1 MAEKR
6 MFSRSVIES
15 DGFLDMPL
23 SAQALYFHLAMRADD
38 DGFVTNPKSISRVI
52 GAAEDDLK
60 LLIAKNYVLAFEN
73 GVIVISHWRV
83 HNYIP
88 KDRYHGSLRPE
99 KELVQLDENSRVYRL
114 YTGRIQDVYKMY
126 TESSIDKNRLDKS
139 SSSIESYLQSK
150 GTTTTTITEL
160 KNLIGE
166 ERLGHYIRVIRNWER
181 MHKTVSD
188 PEGLIRKW
196 YAEDAKKLADRESS
210 YDLDKFEEFAK
221 NLDLS
226 KVSG

>member
-1 MAEKR
+1 
-6 MFSRSVIES
+6 
-15 DGFLDMPL
+15 
-23 SAQALYFHLAMRADD
+23 
-38 DGFVTNPKSISRVI
+38 
-52 GAAEDDLK
+52 
-60 LLIAKNYVLAFEN
+60 
-73 GVIVISHWRV
+73 V

-88 KDRYHGSLRPE
+88 KDRYHGSLCPE

-114 YTGRIQDVYKMY
+114 YTGCIQDVYRLY
-126 TESSIDKNRLDKS
+126 TESSIDKSRLDKS
-139 SSSIESYLQSK
+139 SSSIESYLQGK

-196 YAEDAKKLADRESS
+196 YAEDTKKLADRESS